1 MDICDWRTRLTP
13 DSRQKVVKKI
23 VGTLKKHFPYSGP
36 ADQLNKIAARFEDK
50 TFSGAVNQT
59 DYVRK
64 LSMKML
70 TLETKSQNATGSS
83 SSIPAVDTAAWR
95 THMPPGSRKK
105 IVNKILE
112 ILKKQPPF
120 SGSDEGINELRR
132 IAARFEDNIFRGAV
146 NQTDYLRKISAK
158 IVTMK
163 NDSKNAAV
171 SSSSF
176 LYPNYGTSMDSDAE
190 DMENGNSEPCLV
202 NEELAVNTSD
212 WRTELP
218 PNSRQ
223 RNAYK
228 MLMETLEMHVPNLG
242 LQGINELMR
251 IAVSFEDLIFQTAI
265 NQNREPIMDTGDWR
279 TQFPSDSRSRVVN
292 KIMETLI
299 KQLPFIGPEGINEL
313 RKIAVRFEDKI
324 FSNAINQT
332 EYLRQISF
340 KMLSMETKSQ
350 NAASSSSSVFAAD
363 DNSPPLV
370 PEPSLPNNEPDVN
383 SSDWRTQQ
391 PPDSRQKNIYALLET
406 LKKNVPYSGKEGIDE
421 LMRIAVS
428 FEELIF
434 NTAISQED
442 YLGKIS
448 LKMRTM

>member
-1 MDICDWRTRLTP
+1 
-13 DSRQKVVKKI
+13 
-23 VGTLKKHFPYSGP
+23 
-36 ADQLNKIAARFEDK
+36 
-50 TFSGAVNQT
+50 
-59 DYVRK
+59 
-64 LSMKML
+64 MKML

-120 SGSDEGINELRR
+120 SGSDQGINELRR

-146 NQTDYLRKISAK
+146 NQTEYLRKISAK

-176 LYPNYGTSMDSDAE
+176 LYPNYGTSMDSVLYGIRYLFLDAE

-202 NEELAVNTSD
+202 KEEPAVNTSD

-228 MLMETLEMHVPNLG
+228 IMETLEIHVPNLG

-265 NQNREPIMDTGDWR
+265 NQVDY
-279 TQFPSDSRSRVVN
+279 F
-292 KIMETLI
+292 
-299 KQLPFIGPEGINEL
+299 
-313 RKIAVRFEDKI
+313 RK
-324 FSNAINQT
+324 
-332 EYLRQISF
+332 ISF
-340 KMLSMETKSQ
+340 KIKMLSC
-350 NAASSSSSVFAAD
+350 
-363 DNSPPLV
+363 
-370 PEPSLPNNEPDVN
+370 
-383 SSDWRTQQ
+383 
-391 PPDSRQKNIYALLET
+391 
-406 LKKNVPYSGKEGIDE
+406 
-421 LMRIAVS
+421 
-428 FEELIF
+428 
-434 NTAISQED
+434 
-442 YLGKIS
+442 
-448 LKMRTM
+448 

>member
-1 MDICDWRTRLTP
+1 
-13 DSRQKVVKKI
+13 
-23 VGTLKKHFPYSGP
+23 
-36 ADQLNKIAARFEDK
+36 
-50 TFSGAVNQT
+50 
-59 DYVRK
+59 
-64 LSMKML
+64 
-70 TLETKSQNATGSS
+70 
-83 SSIPAVDTAAWR
+83 
-95 THMPPGSRKK
+95 
-105 IVNKILE
+105 
-112 ILKKQPPF
+112 
-120 SGSDEGINELRR
+120 
-132 IAARFEDNIFRGAV
+132 
-146 NQTDYLRKISAK
+146 
-158 IVTMK
+158 
-163 NDSKNAAV
+163 
-171 SSSSF
+171 
-176 LYPNYGTSMDSDAE
+176 
-190 DMENGNSEPCLV
+190 
-202 NEELAVNTSD
+202 
-212 WRTELP
+212 
-218 PNSRQ
+218 
-223 RNAYK
+223 
-228 MLMETLEMHVPNLG
+228 
-242 LQGINELMR
+242 
-251 IAVSFEDLIFQTAI
+251 
-265 NQNREPIMDTGDWR
+265 MDTGDWR

-391 PPDSRQKNIYALLET
+391 PLDSRQKNIYALLET